1 MNDESYSSHFASIS
15 VIMKTPAGK
24 ECPYFYGDYY
34 RGRNVEE
41 CRLLKSQGETWTRD
55 LCATCPVP
63 AIALA
68 NSCGHMKLK
77 AKVARPLSAIFQR
90 RVQVSAYCEKTKRDV
105 AEPQIGCGECH
116 ELPFNF
122 VIKE

>member
-1 MNDESYSSHFASIS
+1 
-15 VIMKTPAGK
+15 MKTPAGK

-41 CRLLKSQGETWTRD
+41 CRLLKAQGEAWTAD
-55 LCATCPVP
+55 LCSTCPVP
-63 AIALA
+63 SIALA
-68 NSCGHMKLK
+68 NSCQHMKLQ
-77 AKVARPLSAIFQR
+77 AKVTRPLSAIFQR
-90 RVQVSAYCEKTKRDV
+90 RVQVSAYCEKSERDI

-116 ELPFNF
+116 ELPFKF